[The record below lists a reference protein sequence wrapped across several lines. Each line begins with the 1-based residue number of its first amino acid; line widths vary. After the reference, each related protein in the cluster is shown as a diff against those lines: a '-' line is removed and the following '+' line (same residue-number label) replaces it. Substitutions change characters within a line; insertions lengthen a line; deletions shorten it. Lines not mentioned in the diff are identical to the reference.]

1 MDKSSL
7 KMPKIVLRVFE
18 NLKLVVKQCYQTCH
32 YKGTGIV
39 KICQNEPFNQL
50 TQNVNVAR
58 FARNFEWDF
67 FLWFSNTVLFYC
79 SQFFSQY
86 GHAVLL
92 NYLLQPRF
100 NCDPHCITI
109 YQDTPLHLA
118 SYNGHLNVV
127 KCLLASSG
135 NQSLFRENIFSET
148 PFHAVCT
155 YGKSRELVNCIL
167 DRNCISINIQGAL

>member
-1 MDKSSL
+1 MSHLSFQFWHFL
-7 KMPKIVLRVFE
+7 PIFVQ
-18 NLKLVVKQCYQTCH
+18 LKLTCLVTLFDR
-32 YKGTGIV
+32 KLLVFKNLQNQPFFGIFKFTFV
-39 KICQNEPFNQL
+39 PL
-50 TQNVNVAR
+50 TTSW
-58 FARNFEWDF
+58 EWDF

-127 KCLLASSG
+127 KCLLG
-135 NQSLFRENIFSET
+135 N
-148 PFHAVCT
+148 FHLLT
-155 YGKSRELVNCIL
+155 LT
-167 DRNCISINIQGAL
+167 